1 MANKSFGVKQLGV
14 ISSSGTPTIESTTDL
29 IVNANNV
36 AISTN
41 LTVANFVGIGTTN
54 PLSAL
59 DISGN
64 VNISG
69 IITASSFV
77 GNLTGTATT
86 ATTASNL
93 TKTVTAGSGLNG
105 GGTLTS
111 NVTLDVN
118 VGTGITIS
126 SDSVAL
132 KNGDNLTDNRILKW
146 NDGSGQLTDSIITD
160 TGTNIG
166 IGSTQPTSKFE
177 VIGDASIS
185 GNLKLN
191 TIDLGN
197 NTDTTISRSSAG
209 VVFIE
214 DQEVVTTTRD
224 QLLQNKTYIIPFVQ
238 GQGVSLISGS
248 ETTYQYLFPALFPSI
263 TLSVGT
269 YEMFAYI
276 IASRTITG
284 AASSSLRIRNIAVS
298 SAATGTFTGTST
310 GSSPSFFNILSHH
323 LSQSITDPMIITPAG
338 NNSGNYI
345 SKISGI
351 LRIGVAGNYIPGYSM
366 SATINSSVTCGSY
379 NYMILRK
386 ISSSGS
392 IVAQGGWGAI
402 P

>member
-59 DISGN
+59 DIRGN

-69 IITASSFV
+69 ITTASSFV

-118 VGTGITIS
+118 VGTGITVS

-146 NDGSGQLTDSIITD
+146 NGGSGQLTDSIITD

-177 VIGDASIS
+177 VSGDASIS

-214 DQEVVTTTRD
+214 DQEVVTTIRD

-263 TLSVGT
+263 TLGVGT

-276 IASRTITG
+276 IASRTTTG
-284 AASSSLRIRNIAVS
+284 ATSSSLRIRNIAAS

-310 GSSPSFFNILSHH
+310 GSSPSFSNILSHH

-338 NNSGNYI
+338 TNSGNYI
-345 SKISGI
+345 SRISGI

>member
-1 MANKSFGVKQLGV
+1 M
-14 ISSSGTPTIESTTDL
+14 
-29 IVNANNV
+29 
-36 AISTN
+36 
-41 LTVANFVGIGTTN
+41 
-54 PLSAL
+54 
-59 DISGN
+59 
-64 VNISG
+64 
-69 IITASSFV
+69 
-77 GNLTGTATT
+77 
-86 ATTASNL
+86 
-93 TKTVTAGSGLNG
+93 
-105 GGTLTS
+105 
-111 NVTLDVN
+111 
-118 VGTGITIS
+118 
-126 SDSVAL
+126 
-132 KNGDNLTDNRILKW
+132 
-146 NDGSGQLTDSIITD
+146 
-160 TGTNIG
+160 
-166 IGSTQPTSKFE
+166 
-177 VIGDASIS
+177 
-185 GNLKLN
+185 
-191 TIDLGN
+191 
-197 NTDTTISRSSAG
+197 
-209 VVFIE
+209 
-214 DQEVVTTTRD
+214 TTTRD

-248 ETTYQYLFPALFPSI
+248 ETTYQYLFPELFPSI

-310 GSSPSFFNILSHH
+310 GSSPSFSNILSHH
-323 LSQSITDPMIITPAG
+323 LSQSITDPMIITPSG